1 VKIFKFLPTGPK
13 MFPISPFGKAM
24 DWNFSPWT
32 RLCPLYTIL
41 CPFPGLEIGRTV
53 PSMKPKQLFRGDPFQ
68 NWDCFSIL
76 LNSNWAKYISIPL
89 CYEMTV
95 VVINKIH
102 DFICNQTQN
111 RNWSWKTWNHIA
123 ESAGITCSSQQQ
135 TQSLQTI
142 TNASLFAME
151 HCGNM

>member
-1 VKIFKFLPTGPK
+1 MKIFKFLPTGPK

-41 CPFPGLEIGRTV
+41 SPLPGLEIGRTV
-53 PSMKPKQLFRGDPFQ
+53 PSMKPKRWFQ
-68 NWDCFSIL
+68 HSVE
-76 LNSNWAKYISIPL
+76 SNWAKYISILL

-95 VVINKIH
+95 VVIDKIH

-111 RNWSWKTWNHIA
+111 RNWPWKTLNHIA
-123 ESAGITCSSQQQ
+123 ESAGITCSSQQH

>member
-1 VKIFKFLPTGPK
+1 MEIFKFLPTGPK

-24 DWNFSPWT
+24 DWNFSQWT
-32 RLCPLYTIL
+32 RVCPLYTIL

-53 PSMKPKQLFRGDPFQ
+53 PSMKPKQLFRGDT
-68 NWDCFSIL
+68 FSIL
-76 LNSNWAKYISIPL
+76 LKSKWAKYISIPL

-95 VVINKIH
+95 GVINEIQ

-111 RNWSWKTWNHIA
+111 RNWSWKTLNHIA
-123 ESAGITCSSQQQ
+123 ESAGITCSSQQH

-142 TNASLFAME
+142 TNASLFATE